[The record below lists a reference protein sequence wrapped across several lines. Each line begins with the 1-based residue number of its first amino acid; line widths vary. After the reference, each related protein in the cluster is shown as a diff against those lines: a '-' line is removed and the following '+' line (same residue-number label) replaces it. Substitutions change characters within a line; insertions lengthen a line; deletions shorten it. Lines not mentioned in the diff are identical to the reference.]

1 MPCTFFIRM
10 LKDPRTTGA
19 LVPSSARLARELA
32 HLAKD
37 AEHVLELGAGTGAVT
52 QALSQVVDV
61 EKLQVVELQKN
72 LAASLTEKYPNLL
85 VLQSAAHHALDNY
98 PQHGS
103 VAIVSSLPFRSL
115 PPAIKTLTINSLLVF
130 LNASPGSLLIQ
141 YTYGLGAP
149 FAVPADFKWQQIKW
163 IFANFPPACIWVL
176 SKTADRPIVGPAPS
190 LQRSSV
196 TRLRAPTEADD
207 LKKLM

>member
-1 MPCTFFIRM
+1 M

-52 QALSQVVDV
+52 QALSQVVNV

-72 LAASLTEKYPNLL
+72 LAASLTEKYPDLM
-85 VLQSAAHHALDNY
+85 VLQAAAHHALDNY
-98 PQHGS
+98 PQHSS

-115 PPAIKTLTINSLLVF
+115 PPAIKTLTINSLLEF
-130 LNASPGSLLIQ
+130 LDVSPKSLLIQ

-149 FAVPADFKWQQIKW
+149 FAVPADFKWQQVKW

-176 SKTADRPIVGPAPS
+176 SKTADMPIVGPVPS
-190 LQRSSV
+190 LHLSSV
-196 TRLRAPTEADD
+196 ARLGGTKES
-207 LKKLM
+207 KESM

>member
-10 LKDPRTTGA
+10 LKNPRTTGA
-19 LVPSSARLARELA
+19 LLPSSARLARELA

-52 QALSQVVDV
+52 QALSQVVNV
-61 EKLQVVELQKN
+61 ENLQVVELQKN
-72 LAASLTEKYPNLL
+72 LAASLTEKYPDLM

-115 PPAIKTLTINSLLVF
+115 PSVIKTLTINSLLVF
-130 LNASPGSLLIQ
+130 LNASPRSLLIQ

-149 FAVPADFKWQQIKW
+149 FAVPADFKWQQVKW

-176 SKTADRPIVGPAPS
+176 SKTADMPIVGPMPS
-190 LQRSSV
+190 LHLSSV
-196 TRLRAPTEADD
+196 ARLRGTKDSKES
-207 LKKLM
+207 M